1 MSQQEIKPEGEPD
14 TATPILPETVHAPE
28 PSPLVVA
35 PKKIVPV
42 PQAKLPWL
50 NSQKPSAMRQQN
62 LNNRNNN
69 TLKQRRQTPRSG
81 NR

>member
-1 MSQQEIKPEGEPD
+1 MSQEEIKPDVE
-14 TATPILPETVHAPE
+14 PETASIGVPE
-28 PSPLVVA
+28 VVPIATPSPLAAA
-35 PKKIVPV
+35 PKKVVPV

>member
-1 MSQQEIKPEGEPD
+1 MSQEEIKPESEQ
-14 TATPILPETVHAPE
+14 ETVAPIVSE
-28 PSPLVVA
+28 TVPAVAPSPLIA
-35 PKKIVPV
+35 TPKKIVPV